1 MTYPKARPVMIA
13 ILLVATSLA
22 GCLSTEEVADQP
34 ETEATLGTVYTSTW
48 HVQDLVENIAG
59 DRVNVELLAPSNV
72 PVHDYEPTSTDL
84 LYLRDADVFF
94 YHGLGLETWV
104 NTTLESMG
112 DDAPEFVSIHTL
124 PDGSIVLEYEAMLV
138 ADLCEHLN
146 DGPFESSNLSQEGD
160 LGEIHAEHVAHRL
173 SFPMHEDDHEDDH
186 GDDHDGH
193 DEHDDHDV
201 HAGHDHLVPEQT
213 MEDPAGCP
221 TDSVIQMY
229 HMEEGHYVLE
239 FEAEEMMSFD
249 MSVLKMAGGHAHHDH
264 HGHGDGPFEWAGIF
278 SVSDS
283 THTWTME
290 KVDGSYADPS
300 MRVVII
306 PTDTPTETTMHGL
319 EGGVEALIEGD
330 CKVVEDGETMTPI
343 AADGSCFEL
352 HVGTGDIS
360 SFTMDT
366 AGVSGFAAYT
376 AHSPYEFEATQHY
389 LKDSAG
395 NDIEHIAEEGGGGH
409 GDHGDHGD
417 GHGDNHSDEN
427 GDNHSDDGHHDDDVN
442 MTPELAIEEYDTDNN
457 SHISWDEFWHSWIED
472 DHDGHADNESGHGHN
487 ESNHSGHHEEVSVC
501 YNSEMNMVSGLD
513 NETTCGSYV
522 YMTNMSWGDTTFT
535 GCYNTVSHAAD
546 PNMSVATCDAFMW
559 MHQEEVNEINQLMAI
574 FNQADEDNN
583 SQLNMTELEHFI
595 EALDAF
601 EDSHDGHERHD
612 GMFGAIAIHIEVE
625 GDYGFAL
632 PHDVTM
638 HIVPGGHDDHDDHS
652 GHDDH
657 SDHGDEHGADG
668 FEWAGIFEM
677 NDATHTWSMQKV
689 GGDYADPSMWL
700 VLIPTDTPTEDTMHS
715 LESGVDALVDAGC
728 TVVEDGESMSSIAA
742 SGTCFELHVGTGDD
756 TTYTIDTSG
765 FTGMAMY
772 AQHVPTEFERDQHYL
787 KDSAGTDIEPIAQ
800 EGAGAHDHGHGEEED
815 LGRFDPHS
823 WLDPLSYRA
832 QAALVRDVL
841 IEAFPEGEAD
851 FTANAEAYM
860 AELLTLHEEF
870 SSGLAACESRSIAAN
885 HNAYAYL
892 AERYDLQFVTVHGL
906 DPEGEPSAAEI
917 QEVVEKIE
925 EEGITIFYVEEYTNE
940 ASVNSLVEQ
949 TKSGTMPDG
958 VILKTL
964 HTMEMPPKDTNDGY
978 ADLMKE
984 NLDNLLA
991 GMEC

>member
-112 DDAPEFVSIHTL
+112 DDAPEFVPIHTL

-138 ADLCEHLN
+138 ADLCEHLT
-146 DGPFESSNLSQEGD
+146 DGPFESSNLSHEGH
-160 LGEIHAEHVAHRL
+160 LNEIHAEHVAHRL
-173 SFPMHEDDHEDDH
+173 SFPMHD
-186 GDDHDGH
+186 DDHDDDGDGITLGDDIEGVDDH
-193 DEHDDHDV
+193 DEHDM
-201 HAGHDHLVPEQT
+201 HAGHDHLSPEEI
-213 MEDPAGCP
+213 MDNPAGCP

-264 HGHGDGPFEWAGIF
+264 HGHGDH
-278 SVSDS
+278 SD
-283 THTWTME
+283 E
-290 KVDGSYADPS
+290 
-300 MRVVII
+300 
-306 PTDTPTETTMHGL
+306 
-319 EGGVEALIEGD
+319 EGD
-330 CKVVEDGETMTPI
+330 HDE
-343 AADGSCFEL
+343 
-352 HVGTGDIS
+352 
-360 SFTMDT
+360 
-366 AGVSGFAAYT
+366 
-376 AHSPYEFEATQHY
+376 HS
-389 LKDSAG
+389 D
-395 NDIEHIAEEGGGGH
+395 EEGDH
-409 GDHGDHGD
+409 DDHSDEEGDH
-417 GHGDNHSDEN
+417 DNHSD
-427 GDNHSDDGHHDDDVN
+427 GHDDHDDER
-442 MTPELAIEEYDTDNN
+442 MTAELALQEYDMDNDTR
-457 SHISWDEFWHSWIED
+457 ISWDEFWHAWIED
-472 DHDGHADNESGHGHN
+472 DHEFYDGCTVNATSIDSNDDYYECWMTEWLDADGSINETDGYEEDECTEVTNSTTGATDGWECERHDGDHDDHHGHDDH
-487 ESNHSGHHEEVSVC
+487 SNHSGHEDEGVC
-501 YNSEMNMVSGLD
+501 FNSEMNMISGMD

-522 YMTNMSWGDTTFT
+522 YMTNMSWGDMTFT
-535 GCYNTVSHAAD
+535 GCYNTISHAAD
-546 PNMSVATCDAFMW
+546 PNMSAATCDAFMW
-559 MHQEEVNEINQLMAI
+559 MQQDDMDERNHLMAM
-574 FNQADEDNN
+574 FHHSDMDNN
-583 SQLNMTELEHFI
+583 SLLNMTELEHFI
-595 EALDAF
+595 EAIHAW

-715 LESGVDALVDAGC
+715 LESGVDALVDGDC